1 MSTENDAETPVES
14 EPVAETK
21 PRSGGGSLLAGLA
34 LLIAVGALGASAY
47 LFKQLRGLDLGDQE
61 PVVVESPPH
70 DHSDLSQQ
78 LDALNTTIKSNAD
91 EVKALQ
97 RAQSSGDRRF
107 EELDALADRIRAT
120 EQNLENLQ
128 GVSDSARQT
137 WVLAEAQYYLQSANT
152 RLQLARDVKTA
163 LLALRAAD
171 DRLNALGD
179 PALYRVRE
187 LVANEIVSLESLPEQ
202 DFAGM
207 ALQLAS
213 LGQRVRELPV
223 NNPLPELEEQ
233 AVVSEQ
239 TESNT
244 GVDRAVEKVWGS
256 VKGLV
261 TVRKTDENITPLMT
275 QEDEALLLRN
285 LELQLQV
292 ARLSLLQR
300 RQEEFRSNLNAARQW
315 LNAHFDVSD
324 AKVRNTIEKLTEME
338 SVEIDPELPDI
349 SGSLKALRAIQS
361 NAQ

>member
-1 MSTENDAETPVES
+1 MSTENDAETPAPE
-14 EPVAETK
+14 EPVVK
-21 PRSGGGSLLAGLA
+21 PTAPKSGSLLAGLA
-34 LLIAVGALGASAY
+34 LLIAVGALGTSAY
-47 LFKQLRGLDLGDQE
+47 LFNELRTLE
-61 PVVVESPPH
+61 IPAPEVTESPPH
-70 DHSDLSQQ
+70 DHDDVSQQ
-78 LDALNTTIKSNAD
+78 LESLEGTAKSNED
-91 EVKALQ
+91 EIKALQ
-97 RAQSSGDRRF
+97 RAQSGTDRRF
-107 EELDALADRIRAT
+107 DELGALGDRIRAT

-171 DRLNALGD
+171 DRLSALGD

-187 LVANEIVSLESLPEQ
+187 LVADEIVSLESLPDQ

-223 NNPLPELEEQ
+223 NNPLPELEKQITSDEP
-233 AVVSEQ
+233 AESE
-239 TESNT
+239 T
-244 GVDRAVEKVWGS
+244 GVDRAMEKVWGS

-300 RQEEFRSNLNAARQW
+300 RQEEFRSNLSAARQW

-324 AKVRNTIEKLTEME
+324 TKVRNTIEKLTEME
-338 SVEIDPELPDI
+338 SVDIDPELPDI
-349 SGSLKALRAIQS
+349 SGSLKALRAMQS
-361 NAQ
+361 NVQ